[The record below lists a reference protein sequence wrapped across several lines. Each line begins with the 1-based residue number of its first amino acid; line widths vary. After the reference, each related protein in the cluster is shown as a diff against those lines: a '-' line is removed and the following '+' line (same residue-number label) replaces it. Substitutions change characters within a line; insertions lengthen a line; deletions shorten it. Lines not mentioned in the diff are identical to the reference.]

1 MSTAV
6 KPKHVRSKGYRAV
19 GVFALVVAFA
29 WLEPGRSGFGDE
41 STTGAASDPAAS
53 RPARPTRASGTAVA
67 AAPAHIKSP
76 MGDLVL
82 ESDNWT
88 FRPTV
93 VVRRGTSQGSG
104 TIIAS
109 VEGVTLV
116 VTAGHVIRGQGPI
129 SVELHRYNL
138 GIEHL
143 PTATTSWPRQV
154 AAETVAT
161 DRAAD
166 VAILRVRNMV
176 ALPYVARNCAGRSGA
191 SDGYIRHLGGY

>member
-6 KPKHVRSKGYRAV
+6 KSGRDRAIGLRAV
-19 GVFALVVAFA
+19 EMMALAVALT
-29 WLEPGRSGFGDE
+29 WLGPVRSGFGDE
-41 STTGAASDPAAS
+41 PTTGAAWDPAAI
-53 RPARPTRASGTAVA
+53 RPARASGTGIAVA
-67 AAPAHIKSP
+67 PARSKSHVA
-76 MGDLVL
+76 DLVL

-109 VEGVTLV
+109 VEGVTLIA
-116 VTAGHVIRGQGPI
+116 TAGHVIRGQGPI

-138 GIEHL
+138 GIERL
-143 PTATTSWPRQV
+143 PTATGNWPRQV
-154 AAETVAT
+154 AAETVVT

-166 VAILRVRNMV
+166 VAILRVRSMV
-176 ALPYVARNCAGRSGA
+176 ALPYVARTGANRSRAGTGH
-191 SDGYIRHLGGY
+191 IRHLGGY